1 MEKAHAWLAK
11 AQARLVLRSG
21 AGACLAWLA
30 LAGLGWLAFL
40 RISVGFGLS
49 LGWLWLGFG
58 WILLLAFIYHDFG
71 WIGLIWFD
79 FSWIWIDFGWIWL
92 GFGLIRL
99 PRTS

>member
-1 MEKAHAWLAK
+1 MVG
-11 AQARLVLRSG
+11 QGSGTARSPLW